1 VSPSF
6 RRPLACAAAAA
17 TAFAVIGTPSVSA
30 STTQLLPAHIG
41 GLTPLALSGAV
52 DNGPAQGNA
61 TQAVTLVLALRDQA
75 GLDRLTA
82 AQVTPGSTDYHRW
95 LSSADFNA
103 RFAPTAASVDA
114 ATSFATAHGL
124 RVDSVSSNRTLVKL
138 TGSVAQVGQ
147 AFGIV
152 ERSVTAGG
160 QTFLTPSAAASLPL
174 SLAGLTTSIL
184 GLTTYNPNKHPL
196 VTREADP
203 YQPVGSA
210 SYGPR
215 DFWQIY
221 NAPSA
226 TAGAGQKVAVI
237 TQGDLTGVTSDLATF
252 QTRNS
257 LPHVPLRVVQVGPT
271 STDTSGAIEYD
282 LDTQYSTGFAPDV
295 SEVVAYNSDTLGDIG
310 PLNRWAT
317 DNEVKTAS
325 ASYGGC
331 EALNYLTGTVDADD
345 QVFQQAQSQGQSM
358 FVSTGDEGS
367 SCSILLNTGTPV
379 GVPDVEYPASSA
391 YVVAVGGTT
400 LTGQSTQPTREI
412 TWLGGGGGYSQVE
425 TAPVWQ
431 TANLAF
437 TPALGRGLPD
447 VSLDADSLSG
457 YTVVVAGKDTTVG
470 GTSASA
476 PAWNGIWARVL
487 QAHPTAGTAAP
498 ALYAARSSLVD
509 ITLGTN
515 GLWAATPGYDLGTGI
530 GTADITK
537 LVATVK

>member
-1 VSPSF
+1 MHTSF
-6 RRPLACAAAAA
+6 RHPLACVATTA
-17 TAFAVIGTPSVSA
+17 TAFALFGAPSVLASA
-30 STTQLLPAHIG
+30 PPLPVHIG
-41 GLTPLALSGAV
+41 GLAPLALKGAV
-52 DNGPAQGNA
+52 DHGAAPG
-61 TQAVTLVLALRDQA
+61 TTSQAVTVVLALQDPA
-75 GLDRLTA
+75 GLARLTS
-82 AQVTPGSTDYHRW
+82 AQVTPGSPSYHQW
-95 LSSADFNA
+95 LTPATFNA
-103 RFAPTAASVDA
+103 RFAPSTSAVAAA
-114 ATSFATAHGL
+114 AAFATSHGL
-124 RVDSVSSNRTLVKL
+124 AVQSVSSNRTLVTL
-138 TGSVAQVGQ
+138 TGRTSRVNQ
-147 AFGIV
+147 AFGVV
-152 ERSVTAGG
+152 EHSVTAAG
-160 QTFLTPSAAASLPL
+160 QTFLTPSTTATLPASL
-174 SLAGLTTSIL
+174 ATVATSVL
-184 GLTTYNPNKHPL
+184 GLSTFNPNKHPI
-196 VTREADP
+196 VTRATAP

-221 NAPSA
+221 HAPAA
-226 TAGAGQKVAVI
+226 TAGAGQQVAVI
-237 TQGDLTGVTSDLATF
+237 TQGDLTGVTADLAVF
-252 QTRNS
+252 QTRNN

-271 STDTSGAIEYD
+271 STDTSGAVEYD

-295 SEVVAYNSDTLGDIG
+295 SEVVAYNSATLGDIG

-317 DNEVKTAS
+317 DNTVKTAS

-331 EALNYLTGTVDADD
+331 EALNALTGTVAADD
-345 QVFQQAQSQGQSM
+345 QVFKQAQSQGQSM

-425 TAPVWQ
+425 AAPSWQ

-437 TPALGRGLPD
+437 NPLLGRGLPD

-457 YTVVVAGKDTTVG
+457 YTVVVKGANTTVG

-487 QAHPTAGTAAP
+487 QAHPSAGTAAP

-509 ITLGTN
+509 ITLGSN

-530 GTADITK
+530 GSADITK
-537 LVATVK
+537 LVAAVH